1 MDEVSIKDSVYSV
14 TNRILMK
21 LGNMLNT
28 PSGKT
33 NLANLRNSVGKP
45 LSETINIWPI
55 IFEQIPVEFLGNGRR
70 ITCEENAIL
79 TTLQLYAL
87 HQQGIADNIF
97 TIEKEDGWGN
107 IGSSLK
113 VLRKTDNSVAIDR
126 RFNAMITATTYEE
139 LIHHLRQM
147 IKLLKARQKTKKINY
162 ALLSQDLHWF
172 LRGYEENLRLNWARA
187 YYQTDMKE
195 INNEK

>member
-55 IFEQIPVEFLGNGRR
+55 IFEQIPVEFFCFGRR

-162 ALLSQDLHWF
+162 ALLSQDLYWF